1 MTRNLRHS
9 PILIAGGGIGGLA
22 TALALARRGIASH
35 VLESRSAFA
44 VEGAGIQIGP
54 NGTRILTELGIA
66 EALSPHVARPGSI
79 RVLDGETTRTIVEL
93 PLGPWIA
100 ARHGSPYWVAHRSD
114 LHRALL
120 TNAEASPLITITLN
134 AEAYKLDRTDNGV
147 AVEMRSS
154 GSAPTTP
161 ALSGAEG
168 CGFIAADGLWSD
180 TRSTLFNAEPPRFD
194 DRSAARAIV
203 STYDAPPDLRA
214 ETTFVWLAP
223 GAHVVH
229 YPVRGGRDIAVVV
242 ITTATEANRDWSQSV
257 TAAWVLERTRT
268 FNPLLNRLLE
278 AAEGW
283 RRWSLYTLPPPKRI
297 SDGPVA
303 LLGDAAHPILP
314 FLAQGGVM
322 ALEDAAVIARELAA
336 SPGDVASAFA
346 RYQRARLSRIARV
359 ARASRR
365 NGQIFH
371 LGGGL
376 AIARNTAMRV
386 LGGASIMG
394 AYEWLYGWHDA
405 GQ

>member
-1 MTRNLRHS
+1 MTRNPRHG

-35 VLESRSAFA
+35 VLESRPAFA
-44 VEGAGIQIGP
+44 AEGAGIQIGP
-54 NGTRILTELGIA
+54 NGTRILTELGLA
-66 EALSPHVARPGSI
+66 EALSPHVARPASI
-79 RVLDGETTRTIVEL
+79 RVLAGETARSIVEL

-120 TNAEASPLITITLN
+120 SNAEASPLITITLN
-134 AEAYKLDRTDNGV
+134 AAACKLGRTANGV

-168 CGFIAADGLWSD
+168 RGLIAADGLWSD
-180 TRSTLFNAEPPRFD
+180 FRSTMFDVAPPRFD
-194 DRSAARAIV
+194 NRSAARAIV
-203 STYDAPPDLRA
+203 STCDAPPSLRA

-229 YPVRGGRDIAVVV
+229 YPVRGGREIAVVV
-242 ITTATEANRDWSQSV
+242 IATATEANRDWSQSL
-257 TAAWVLERTRT
+257 TAARVLDRTRT
-268 FNPLLNRLLE
+268 FNPQLNRLLE
-278 AAEGW
+278 AAAGW
-283 RRWSLYTLPPPKRI
+283 RSWSLHTLPPPKRI
-297 SDGPVA
+297 SDGLVA

-359 ARASRR
+359 AHASRR
-365 NGQIFH
+365 NGQMFH

-376 AIARNTAMRV
+376 AIARNTAMRA
-386 LGGASIMG
+386 LGGASIMA
-394 AYEWLYGWHDA
+394 AYDWLYGWQDA
-405 GQ
+405 GP